1 MSDKKLDDLEK
12 NIDELIFLSQKLK
25 EINSDLIKR
34 NENLRK
40 EVASLNKILD
50 STEVRLKNL
59 IEENK

>member
-12 NIDELIFLSQKLK
+12 NIDELISLSQKLK
-25 EINSDLIKR
+25 
-34 NENLRK
+34 
-40 EVASLNKILD
+40 D

>member
-12 NIDELIFLSQKLK
+12 NIDELISLSQKLK

-40 EVASLNKILD
+40 
-50 STEVRLKNL
+50 
-59 IEENK
+59 

>member
-12 NIDELIFLSQKLK
+12 NIDELIYLSQKLK

-34 NENLRK
+34 NGNLRK

>member
-1 MSDKKLDDLEK
+1 MK
-12 NIDELIFLSQKLK
+12 
-25 EINSDLIKR
+25 
-34 NENLRK
+34 NLRK

>member
-12 NIDELIFLSQKLK
+12 NIDELISLSQKLK
-25 EINSDLIKR
+25 EINLDLIKR